1 MSLMRRMRDITV
13 ATLNERLEQA
23 EDPVKLIDQYLTAQK
38 EQIMQSEKVH
48 RQLMAHAGSLR
59 QQAMSAEQLRDKRE
73 QQAMI
78 ALKAGEDHVAK
89 MALQEKILQ
98 EEKYEQF
105 KELYEQSKLSIVEL
119 EEQLDQL
126 KRDFDEVLSKRQYY
140 MARLESIRLQRHMNE
155 SLRGGYP
162 GISGR
167 TFHRLEERIS
177 DLELETK
184 SLRDVRQLGREMAHA
199 GSQMQQALERELS
212 QLKNKLE
219 KEGWLK

>member
-13 ATLNERLEQA
+13 ATLNDRLEQA
-23 EDPVKLIDQYLTAQK
+23 EDPVKLIDQYLAAQR
-38 EQIMQSEKVH
+38 EQITQSEKVY
-48 RQLMAHAGSLR
+48 RQMMAHAQSLR
-59 QQAMSAEQLRDKRE
+59 QQVTAAEQLRDKRE

-78 ALKAGEDHVAK
+78 ALKAGEEHVAK
-89 MALQEKILQ
+89 MALQEKLLQ
-98 EEKYEQF
+98 EEKYEQY
-105 KELYEQSKLSIVEL
+105 KELYEQTKLSIVEL

-140 MARLESIRLQRHMNE
+140 MARLESVRLQQRMNE
-155 SLRGGYP
+155 SMRGGYA

-177 DLELETK
+177 DMEIETRT
-184 SLRDVRQLGREMAHA
+184 LRDVRQFGKELAHT
-199 GSQMQQALERELS
+199 GSAMKEALENELS
-212 QLKNKLE
+212 QLRSKLE

>member
-23 EDPVKLIDQYLTAQK
+23 EDPVKLIDQYLAAQK

-48 RQLMAHAGSLR
+48 RQMMAHAQSLR
-59 QQAMSAEQLRDKRE
+59 QQVVAAEQLRDKRE

-89 MALQEKILQ
+89 IALQEKILQ

-105 KELYEQSKLSIVEL
+105 KELYEQSKQSIVEL

-126 KRDFDEVLSKRQYY
+126 KRDFDEVLSRRQYY
-140 MARLESIRLQRHMNE
+140 MARLESVRLQQRMNE
-155 SLRGGYP
+155 SMRGGYG
-162 GISGR
+162 GISSN
-167 TFHRLEERIS
+167 TFSRLDERIS
-177 DLELETK
+177 DMELESRT
-184 SLRDVRQLGREMAHA
+184 LRDVRQLGRELAHA
-199 GSQMQQALERELS
+199 GSAMQQALENELS
-212 QLKNKLE
+212 QLRSKLE